1 LRTSTTIFLILVFFA
16 QTFSGYLI
24 AADYY
29 VNPQKFIQ
37 NCINK
42 SKPEMKCKGKCQM
55 MKKIKEVE
63 KKNTESGTDEEAS
76 SQIVFLFDF
85 PLENSNNYIF
95 NTSHEKFL
103 IYPSN
108 ISLSDFIYSVFQ
120 PPKV

>member
-1 LRTSTTIFLILVFFA
+1 
-16 QTFSGYLI
+16 
-24 AADYY
+24 
-29 VNPQKFIQ
+29 
-37 NCINK
+37 
-42 SKPEMKCKGKCQM
+42 M

-63 KKNTESGTDEEAS
+63 KKNTESGTNEEAS

-95 NTSHEKFL
+95 NTSQEKFL
-103 IYPSN
+103 IYSSN